1 MLKKNK
7 NLYNGEKKSIITVI
21 LLFFIL
27 SPLYS
32 QNLIWWFKVQGKNQW
47 LKIGVPYTI
56 YESLGKDNNYL
67 LGDNYPQRDD
77 MEIKFSEN
85 VSVSYILK
93 KGMELKV
100 DKIYTGKLIESA
112 DNRFK
117 IKIKIYNVS
126 NWTYRVISIE
136 SNSIS
141 ELISKIEFELTNDQ
155 VFTSSLMDLRELKY
169 ISLSISKFNS
179 ERVKI
184 LEEGLKQF
192 GKSKTLREMYIKS
205 LLEEEEYDKLVE
217 FLNHPADMSEYRTR
231 IYALMKADDFE
242 SAKSMLDKIEHKN
255 YSDYNNLSICY
266 IKTGTLFSI
275 PKELFLKSLEANDKD
290 WRVFYNYSL
299 LEYKNGEFKLSKKN
313 IIKSLSIIFKDFKQL
328 DLLKL
333 IVKKLKPAQ
342 FGDFSNIDIFN
353 KLIKPTS
360 YYDTKNKIDYIPIL
374 SSQVEINFDRY
385 FLKEGLSFL
394 KKGEYK
400 MAEKLLKRQLYI
412 TPFND
417 ELYFYLSY
425 IHQKL
430 GNTNLSLLSI
440 DTAYFIKNR
449 FKYLLYKLFIYTDT
463 NQTDKA
469 MKLYLY
475 LRENFPAN
483 TDIEK
488 VYSKEEINWFS

>member
-1 MLKKNK
+1 MPVSPS
-7 NLYNGEKKSIITVI
+7 KSNTCDA
-21 LLFFIL
+21 
-27 SPLYS
+27 SPDVYA
-32 QNLIWWFKVQGKNQW
+32 IAT
-47 LKIGVPYTI
+47 PY
-56 YESLGKDNNYL
+56 
-67 LGDNYPQRDD
+67 
-77 MEIKFSEN
+77 
-85 VSVSYILK
+85 
-93 KGMELKV
+93 
-100 DKIYTGKLIESA
+100 
-112 DNRFK
+112 
-117 IKIKIYNVS
+117 
-126 NWTYRVISIE
+126 
-136 SNSIS
+136 
-141 ELISKIEFELTNDQ
+141 
-155 VFTSSLMDLRELKY
+155 
-169 ISLSISKFNS
+169 
-179 ERVKI
+179 
-184 LEEGLKQF
+184 
-192 GKSKTLREMYIKS
+192 
-205 LLEEEEYDKLVE
+205 
-217 FLNHPADMSEYRTR
+217 
-231 IYALMKADDFE
+231 
-242 SAKSMLDKIEHKN
+242 
-255 YSDYNNLSICY
+255 
-266 IKTGTLFSI
+266 
-275 PKELFLKSLEANDKD
+275 
-290 WRVFYNYSL
+290 
-299 LEYKNGEFKLSKKN
+299 
-313 IIKSLSIIFKDFKQL
+313 
-328 DLLKL
+328 
-333 IVKKLKPAQ
+333 
-342 FGDFSNIDIFN
+342 